1 MNELKEIKNKELKNK
16 LFEKVEQELKNFKE
30 GLKLK
35 SPKEIIDNSYKLV
48 CMMETKDYL
57 LYDRE
62 YSNFE
67 LRTLLKSSNLL
78 EECYDDWLSCDG
90 HFREAL
96 EYSIDDTIDIM
107 RDTEIK
113 KERNKDVR

>member
-1 MNELKEIKNKELKNK
+1 MIEETTNKELKDK
-16 LFEKVEQELKNFKE
+16 LCEKVEQELKNFKE
-30 GLKLK
+30 DLK
-35 SPKEIIDNSYKLV
+35 SKSPEEIIDNSYKLV

-67 LRTLLKSSNLL
+67 LRTLLKNSNLL

-96 EYSIDDTIDIM
+96 EYSIDDTIDII
-107 RDTEIK
+107 RDNAVK
-113 KERNKDVR
+113 KERNKGAR

>member
-1 MNELKEIKNKELKNK
+1 MKEESINKELKDR
-16 LFEKVEQELKNFKE
+16 LVDKVEQELKEFKE
-30 GLKLK
+30 SLK
-35 SPKEIIDNSYKLV
+35 SKSPEEIIDNSYKLV

-67 LRTLLKSSNLL
+67 LKTLLKTSNLL
-78 EECYDDWLSCDG
+78 DECYDDWLSCDG

-96 EYSIDDTIDIM
+96 EYSIDDTIDIL
-107 RDTEIK
+107 RDNAVK
-113 KERNKDVR
+113 KERNKDAR